1 MVPWVKGEF
10 QECRQD
16 QMLRSVRQAKVLS
29 VMPSTEGFTGIFVS
43 SFVMMRQTKMRAGS
57 QAARRQLEKEKEK
70 GV

>member
-1 MVPWVKGEF
+1 M
-10 QECRQD
+10 
-16 QMLRSVRQAKVLS
+16 S

-57 QAARRQLEKEKEK
+57 QAARRQLEKKEKEK